1 MTGNML
7 LFLIKLRPFQLLSS
21 AWHLARVSTEVDL
34 VPREMSGTVA
44 PARLEGDPE
53 AGARW
58 EAGRLESGL
67 VTLMLEEQVTES

>member
-1 MTGNML
+1 M
-7 LFLIKLRPFQLLSS
+7 
-21 AWHLARVSTEVDL
+21 STEVDL
-34 VPREMSGTVA
+34 VPHEMSGTVT

-67 VTLMLEEQVTES
+67 VTLMQEEPVTES